1 MSETADS
8 AAGRSG
14 GDSRSAPLARSAG
27 LAAGVR
33 PRSLRLCA
41 DPFSQSRAGARLDR
55 SNGAVQ
61 AARRGFWR
69 SAPGT
74 IPYGSLAVHV
84 VLALFKL
91 AGCRTWR
98 VAPWEATQI
107 ALGLSIPILAAAHV
121 AGTRFVAE
129 AAGSTIPTRR
139 RCGFWPGL
147 ALSQSLLLVVVWLHA
162 TIGLHHWLRTMRW
175 YASWSPV
182 LLVGAVLV
190 PTLAITGWIEAA
202 RRLFLKT
209 FAEPP
214 MTDAQF
220 AVGAILIERAEHF
233 VWTVFLVAGLAFLG
247 WRTMDWL
254 RKGPRI
260 TYSGGRTLRA
270 LPGATLLEISR
281 SGGVPHAVCGGRGR
295 CTTCRVKVLDGLEH
309 LPPPNP
315 TEAAALARIDAPP
328 GVRLACQIRPT
339 HSLEVR
345 PLIPLK
351 DAEPTAGR
359 DAYRWGIER
368 RITVMFADLRG
379 FTSFAE
385 RLYPTTPCSCS
396 TAISKSCPRPS
407 SVMAARSTSSS
418 ATASWRCSG
427 SRPPVAL
434 AAAMRCW
441 PRGPCLLPSTAST
454 PNSPLP

>member
-8 AAGRSG
+8 GGRPVRRRFAIG
-14 GDSRSAPLARSAG
+14 APLARSAG

-55 SNGAVQ
+55 SNGGGAGR
-61 AARRGFWR
+61 AARVLALGPRHGP
-69 SAPGT
+69 S
-74 IPYGSLAVHV
+74 YGSLAVHV

-91 AGCRTWR
+91 AGRRTWR
-98 VAPWEATQI
+98 VAPWEARKSRSASRSRSLPPPTWR
-107 ALGLSIPILAAAHV
+107 
-121 AGTRFVAE
+121 TRFVAE
-129 AAGSTIPTRR
+129 AAGFDDTYTAEMRLL
-139 RCGFWPGL
+139 WPGL
-147 ALSQSLLLVVVWLHA
+147 ALSQSLLLVVVWLRDDRPA
-162 TIGLHHWLRTMRW
+162 PL
-175 YASWSPV
+175 ASDDALVLGVPFCSSAPCWCRRSRSPA
-182 LLVGAVLV
+182 GSKRPA
-190 PTLAITGWIEAA
+190 GC
-202 RRLFLKT
+202 LKT

-281 SGGVPHAVCGGRGR
+281 SGGVPHAAVCGGRGR

-379 FTSFAE
+379 FTALPRGFT
-385 RLYPTTPCSCS
+385 PTTPCSCS